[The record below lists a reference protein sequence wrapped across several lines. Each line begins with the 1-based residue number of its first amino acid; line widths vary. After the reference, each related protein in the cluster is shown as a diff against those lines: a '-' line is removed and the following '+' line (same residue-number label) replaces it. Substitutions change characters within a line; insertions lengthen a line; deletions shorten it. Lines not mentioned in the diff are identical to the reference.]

1 MSRGT
6 PYGKAVAE
14 KTTMD
19 QVGSVDKTDLW
30 YLYLIETASGHLY
43 CGITLDVSRRF
54 KEHCSNGSRTARFLR
69 GKGPLALRFVAV
81 AGAHGDA
88 LRAERQVKKL
98 SRPQKLR
105 LISGDRA
112 FSLKLK
118 LTPAAE
124 LIGGS

>member
-1 MSRGT
+1 MT
-6 PYGKAVAE
+6 
-14 KTTMD
+14 D
-19 QVGSVDKTDLW
+19 QICREEETGLW

-118 LTPAAE
+118 LTPEAE

>member
-1 MSRGT
+1 MTEQICNEGEI
-6 PYGKAVAE
+6 G
-14 KTTMD
+14 
-19 QVGSVDKTDLW
+19 LW
-30 YLYLIETASGHLY
+30 YLYLIETAGGHLY

-54 KEHCSNGSRTARFLR
+54 QEHCSNGRRTARFLR